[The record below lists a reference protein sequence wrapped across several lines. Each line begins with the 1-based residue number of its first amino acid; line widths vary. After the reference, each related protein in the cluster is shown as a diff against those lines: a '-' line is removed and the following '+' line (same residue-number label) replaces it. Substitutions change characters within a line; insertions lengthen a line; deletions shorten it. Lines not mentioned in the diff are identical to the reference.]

1 MNRLEKIIDVQ
12 RQTSNPST
20 RRDTLFQAVN
30 FAAEQFLLPGNWEE
44 SIQAALKLLGEAAGV
59 SRVYIIK
66 KHAESDDGRLRGQLL
81 YEWTA
86 PGIVPLS
93 DHPEF
98 HNFPDE
104 KADYRYRWDALETAG
119 FGRSLPVD
127 SSGTTRRV
135 PFHQGSKSSVT
146 IPIIINNTSWGLIGF
161 EDIHQEIHWSE
172 LETDLLKM
180 AANILAGAIQ
190 RQALQKVRDDLEQR
204 VEEHTTALKRTYN
217 RLIQTEKIA
226 SLGLLVAG
234 IAHEINNP
242 NNFITFNIP
251 ILRDYLQE
259 IIPIVD
265 SYAESRRDYKLFGM
279 SYPEFRADLFKLLNN
294 IAHGSNRINSTV
306 SRLREFARP
315 QGNDDLRLVNLRPVI
330 EQSIEICQSQVK
342 SKVKKLEVNIPQ
354 NLPLTYVKPQ
364 IIEQVLINLLTN
376 AAQAADKENSWIKVS
391 MELGKTEKDYI
402 ILEVRDNGCGISS
415 KACEEIFDPFY
426 TSKGTEMGTGLGLY
440 ISRNLVESLGG
451 RIEVKSKSGE
461 GSTFRVILPKLSP
474 DPKRND

>member
-1 MNRLEKIIDVQ
+1 
-12 RQTSNPST
+12 
-20 RRDTLFQAVN
+20 
-30 FAAEQFLLPGNWEE
+30 
-44 SIQAALKLLGEAAGV
+44 
-59 SRVYIIK
+59 
-66 KHAESDDGRLRGQLL
+66 
-81 YEWTA
+81 
-86 PGIVPLS
+86 LS

-242 NNFITFNIP
+242 NNFIMLNTS
-251 ILRDYLQE
+251 ILWE
-259 IIPIVD
+259 AWKGI
-265 SYAESRRDYKLFGM
+265 G
-279 SYPEFRADLFKLLNN
+279 
-294 IAHGSNRINSTV
+294 
-306 SRLREFARP
+306 
-315 QGNDDLRLVNLRPVI
+315 PVI
-330 EQSIEICQSQVK
+330 EKYS
-342 SKVKKLEVNIPQ
+342 
-354 NLPLTYVKPQ
+354 
-364 IIEQVLINLLTN
+364 
-376 AAQAADKENSWIKVS
+376 
-391 MELGKTEKDYI
+391 DYNGFGGPNF
-402 ILEVRDNGCGISS
+402 VDN
-415 KACEEIFDPFY
+415 
-426 TSKGTEMGTGLGLY
+426 
-440 ISRNLVESLGG
+440 
-451 RIEVKSKSGE
+451 
-461 GSTFRVILPKLSP
+461 
-474 DPKRND
+474 